1 MTTKTELEAQVAQLQ
16 EQLAAAQ
23 SATPDSAP
31 RLPGFAD
38 RVWLPGDI
46 DEVVT
51 NQDGT
56 TWKPVKYGTTKNG
69 SRFFEWKTSVSHLD
83 KKTNKRIYSKTRI
96 PFKAWNEQ
104 ADQIMNMIKD
114 GTRLV
119 DITANYLPD
128 AWNYEGQDF
137 SQDFWY
143 VTSVDPFVRNE
154 PAEVQG
160 ELNA

>member
-96 PFKAWNEQ
+96 PFKA
-104 ADQIMNMIKD
+104 
-114 GTRLV
+114 
-119 DITANYLPD
+119 
-128 AWNYEGQDF
+128 QDF
-137 SQDFWY
+137 SHQPCPSPGGAFLVHQHNGATNY
-143 VTSVDPFVRNE
+143 LSTCSPN
-154 PAEVQG
+154 
-160 ELNA
+160 

>member
-1 MTTKTELEAQVAQLQ
+1 MSTVESREASKKSRNYHEASD
-16 EQLAAAQ
+16 E
-23 SATPDSAP
+23 
-31 RLPGFAD
+31 
-38 RVWLPGDI
+38 DI
-46 DEVVT
+46 DNLMES
-51 NQDGT
+51 D
-56 TWKPVKYGTTKNG
+56 NG
-69 SRFFEWKTSVSHLD
+69 HMSTDDTSDPDQSSNCASSVEDVYVEDD